1 MFGNCFFKMFCDSL
15 IKLSSS
21 WPLLRL
27 VLRSFSRTWTLT
39 DLVSF
44 VEVFLS
50 LLRHQITKASL
61 PKCSC
66 LGVTV
71 PNDYRSLVLSCQMM
85 FSAQYCL
92 RFGDCRDPLVTPC
105 WWYKDLTTPAPVCL
119 LFLPRSVSF
128 SATQCRPPWILV
140 AGALHPTTSFAA
152 LVLCQC
158 SLLPQPSPGLE
169 FTSWHELSHLIGGC
183 ISDFVREWVSTA
195 RLWPDFRLDE

>member
-1 MFGNCFFKMFCDSL
+1 MSKCFC
-15 IKLSSS
+15 
-21 WPLLRL
+21 P
-27 VLRSFSRTWTLT
+27 
-39 DLVSF
+39 
-44 VEVFLS
+44 

-85 FSAQYCL
+85 LSAQYRL

-158 SLLPQPSPGLE
+158 SLLPEPSPGLE
-169 FTSWHELSHLIGGC
+169 CTSWHELSLIIGGC

-195 RLWPDFRLDE
+195 RLGLISVSMSSTGGRPNINSNGVNLVELLLWAAVTTKNTRLSNRPANTKMA